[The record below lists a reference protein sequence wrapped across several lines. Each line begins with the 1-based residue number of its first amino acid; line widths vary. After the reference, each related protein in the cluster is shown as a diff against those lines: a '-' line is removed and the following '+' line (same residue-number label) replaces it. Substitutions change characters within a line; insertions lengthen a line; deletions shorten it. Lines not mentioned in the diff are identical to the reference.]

1 MSILTNPMPELVS
14 VGGQLFQIVTDFR
27 PWLTFEV
34 SIMDPDIYPE
44 MLVDI
49 SIDALYVNPP
59 EGHARTHLAA
69 ALFDKL
75 IWFYRC
81 GRPEKAE
88 RCSGGSPCARAYDFE
103 QDAALIM
110 AAFQQAYGIDLT
122 TATMHWW
129 RFRALFEALPDSCR
143 ICKIMEY
150 RTADTSDM
158 PEKTKA
164 LYEKMQEKYRLDP
177 VPYAGRRLTVEK
189 HNAEFIAR
197 LRHGE

>member
-1 MSILTNPMPELVS
+1 MSILTEPMPELVS
-14 VGGQLFQIVTDFR
+14 VDGRLFQIVTDFR
-27 PWLTFEV
+27 PWLTFEAN
-34 SIMDPDIYPE
+34 IMDKSIHPVV
-44 MLVDI
+44 LVES

-59 EGHARTHLAA
+59 KGNARVHYAA
-69 ALFDKL
+69 ALFGKL

-88 RCSGGSPCARAYDFE
+88 HRSGGSPCARAYDFE
-103 QDAALIM
+103 QDAALIL

-122 TATMHWW
+122 TEKMHWW

-158 PEKTKA
+158 PDKTKA

-177 VPYAGRRLTVEK
+177 VPYADRMRTVEE

-197 LRHGE
+197 LRHSE